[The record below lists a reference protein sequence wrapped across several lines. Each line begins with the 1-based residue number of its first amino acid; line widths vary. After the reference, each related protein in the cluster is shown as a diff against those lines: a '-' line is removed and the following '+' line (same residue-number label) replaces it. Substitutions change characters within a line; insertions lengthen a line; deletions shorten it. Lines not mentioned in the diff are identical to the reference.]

1 MSIKNIAAKI
11 PDEVRSQVLLT
22 ESDIISN
29 TVAVWD
35 NSNMQKLLKIWHT
48 FIEPGKEVTSCPICL
63 RNILTNFNQ
72 MKPFLIELENEYQK
86 LQRL

>member
-35 NSNMQKLLKIWHT
+35 NANMQKLLKIWHT
-48 FIEPGKEVTSCPICL
+48 FVEPGKEPTSCPICL
-63 RNILTNFNQ
+63 RGILTNFTQ
-72 MKPFLIELENEYQK
+72 MKPFLIELENDYQK